1 MKKMILIS
9 VFCVLSLLTGVSPE
23 ALAESASSQNQGDSE
38 MRAVARLKLR
48 VVIPRF
54 LYFQVGAAGRS
65 VEAVSFEPA
74 GDGVAVAA
82 TAAGGATRVAL
93 RSNAGQITIV
103 ATNDGG
109 TDGLGSGGA
118 ISLSEITAQSNSAAL
133 QTPDLT
139 DSGGTAIKATLSAGD
154 ITDRQAV
161 WSYVYRNRK
170 AVEPGTY
177 SAEIV
182 YTAVSP

>member
-9 VFCVLSLLTGVSPE
+9 AFCVLSLLTGVSPE

-74 GDGVAVAA
+74 AESVGDGVAVAA

-93 RSNAGQITIV
+93 RSNYDRAAVRARAG
-103 ATNDGG
+103 
-109 TDGLGSGGA
+109 
-118 ISLSEITAQSNSAAL
+118 
-133 QTPDLT
+133 
-139 DSGGTAIKATLSAGD
+139 
-154 ITDRQAV
+154 
-161 WSYVYRNRK
+161 
-170 AVEPGTY
+170 
-177 SAEIV
+177 
-182 YTAVSP
+182 